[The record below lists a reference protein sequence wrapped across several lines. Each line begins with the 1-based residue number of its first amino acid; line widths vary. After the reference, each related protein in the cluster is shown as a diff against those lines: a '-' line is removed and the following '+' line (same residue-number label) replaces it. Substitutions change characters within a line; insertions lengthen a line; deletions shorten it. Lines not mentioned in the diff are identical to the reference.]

1 MYSNAAGLPNGMS
14 GYDDT
19 PETMAQHNK
28 VFIEKGQ
35 LNMVGGC
42 FGSTPPHIKAIREM
56 AANFTPRKLLDV
68 GRPKMRLSDLVDLV
82 VEDVHNQHGRPFLN
96 VGERCNLRGC
106 IKFKKVMMA
115 GDFGAAMDI
124 S

>member
-1 MYSNAAGLPNGMS
+1 VRWVLSMVPFEERLANVLTCFWLVYYSNAAGLPNGMS

-42 FGSTPPHIKAIREM
+42 FGSTPPHIKGD
-56 AANFTPRKLLDV
+56 PRDGCKLHASQAS
-68 GRPKMRLSDLVDLV
+68 R
-82 VEDVHNQHGRPFLN
+82 
-96 VGERCNLRGC
+96 RG
-106 IKFKKVMMA
+106 
-115 GDFGAAMDI
+115 
-124 S
+124 SS

>member
-1 MYSNAAGLPNGMS
+1 MS
-14 GYDDT
+14 GYDDM
-19 PETMAQHNK
+19 PDAMVQHNE
-28 VFIEKGQ
+28 VFSVKWW
-35 LNMVGGC
+35 LNMVVGC
-42 FGSTPPHIKAIREM
+42 CGSTPPHIKAICEM
-56 AANFTPRKLLDV
+56 AANYKPRKLPDA
-68 GRPKMRLSDLVDLV
+68 GRPKMWLSGLEDHV